1 MIIRT
6 WRARALVQK
15 AVSYEDHFREEVL
28 PKLQGIAG
36 FRGAQ
41 LLRRTHAGEAGSEEV
56 EFLVLTRW
64 DSLDTVRK
72 FAGEHLDRAV
82 VDPAAQ
88 AVLTEFDSVVR
99 HYDVIV
105 EAS

>member
-1 MIIRT
+1 MIVRT
-6 WRARALVQK
+6 WRARALESK
-15 AVSYEDHFREEVL
+15 AVRYEEHFREDVL
-28 PKLQGIAG
+28 PKLRGIAG

-41 LLRRTHAGEAGSEEV
+41 LLRRAHAGEV

-64 DSLDTVRK
+64 DSLATVKK
-72 FAGEHLDRAV
+72 FAGESLDRAV

-88 AVLTEFDSVVR
+88 AVLTEFDSAVR